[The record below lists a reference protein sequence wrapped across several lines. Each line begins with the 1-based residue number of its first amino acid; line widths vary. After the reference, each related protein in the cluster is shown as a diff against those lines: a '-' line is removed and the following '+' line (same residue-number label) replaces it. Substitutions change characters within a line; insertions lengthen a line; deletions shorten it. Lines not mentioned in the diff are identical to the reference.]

1 MESFLVVLV
10 DNYFTVLRKY
20 IVFAGRASRKEF
32 WMFVLV
38 NLIISLIF
46 SILTRIPILR
56 VIFWIVFILFSLAV
70 LLPGITLGIRR
81 LHDINL
87 SGWLMLLCLIPVV
100 NVIFV
105 FLLCVIEGNQYD
117 NQYGATP

>member
-1 MESFLVVLV
+1 MESFLIILV
-10 DNYFTVLRKY
+10 DNYFSVLKKY
-20 IVFAGRASRKEF
+20 VDFTGRASRKEF

-38 NLIISLIF
+38 NIIISVIF

-56 VIFWIVFILFSLAV
+56 VIFWIVFTLFSLAV
-70 LLPGITLGIRR
+70 LVPSIMLGIRR

-100 NVIFV
+100 NVVAI

-117 NQYGATP
+117 NQYGPVP